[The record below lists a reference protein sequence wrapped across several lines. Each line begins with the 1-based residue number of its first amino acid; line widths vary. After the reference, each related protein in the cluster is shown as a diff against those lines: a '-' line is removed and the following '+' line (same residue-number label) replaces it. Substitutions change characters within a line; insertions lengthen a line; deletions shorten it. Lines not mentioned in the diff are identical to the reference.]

1 MKKMTKRT
9 AAMAISAFMVAQTL
23 PFSVF
28 AAGGNTLNIHPY
40 IVSDETKSGLNA
52 TTDAA
57 TGKPG
62 DATRAGQNGT
72 ANDTM
77 TFNVVEV
84 DANGAVKTGG
94 YSSTAA
100 GTTFSGLP
108 DGYFKITPANKTDTD
123 NRFTDAEAFIIQL
136 PVPDGSGIL
145 RTVDIYPKFTN
156 NNDTSDPE
164 TPGQETPATGDTH
177 NVTLTKTKAGSSD
190 AVAGAIYKIYYKDA
204 AGNWVAGSSTYTTD
218 TNGKIIV
225 DGLPL
230 GDYYFVEQTAPDG
243 YLLDQ
248 TPIKFT
254 INGTAAATATA
265 TNDSALKVKKNI
277 DNDGAGNTY
286 NWTITADVPTKT
298 ANLLSYTVT
307 DKYTGLSSTEGDI
320 TVAIAGMTETTDY
333 TVNKATAGTITI
345 NLTAAG
351 ITKLAGKTSFDIK
364 VGTKLAAS
372 ATEATNEASI
382 SYKYAYNPDDTNPSP
397 DIPDIPDPDHPDD
410 PSNPYPAPTNYPD
423 SGVTPDPDDPD
434 SPIDKVTPGKFTISN
449 VNGEDEL
456 KGASYKITKADGTE
470 VVTVSDA
477 PTSPEVATVENLAPG
492 HYKIIQT
499 AVDNGHLLNDEVKD
513 IYVGKD
519 GNIYSDADCK
529 NQIVNDKGTTDTQ
542 DDEDNQVKFYNQPK
556 GSFDLPFTGT
566 TATIVFSITGI
577 LLMAGTAFFIF
588 VILKKK
594 DEDEEEQENS

>member
-28 AAGGNTLNIHPY
+28 AAGNNTLNIHPY
-40 IVSDETKSGLNA
+40 IVSDAIKSGLNA
-52 TTDAA
+52 TDDAA
-57 TGKPG
+57 TGKTG
-62 DATRAGQNGT
+62 DATRAGENGSPT
-72 ANDTM
+72 SM

-94 YSSTAA
+94 YSSTDA

-108 DGYFKITPANKTDTD
+108 DGYFKITPVNKTDTD
-123 NRFTDAEAFIIQL
+123 SRFTDAEAFIIQL
-136 PVPDGSGIL
+136 PVPDPEGSGIL

-156 NNDTSDPE
+156 NNDTSDTE
-164 TPGQETPATGDTH
+164 TPGQETPATDDTH
-177 NVTLTKTKAGSSD
+177 NVTLTKTKAGSTD
-190 AVAGAIYKIYYKDA
+190 AVANATYKIYYKDA
-204 AGNWVAGSSTYTTD
+204 AGNWVAGSSTYTTN
-218 TNGKIIV
+218 TNGQIIV

-265 TNDSALKVKKNI
+265 TNDSVLKVKKNI

-286 NWTITADVPTKT
+286 NWTISADVPTKT

-307 DKYTGLSSTEGDI
+307 DKYTGLSSAAGDI
-320 TVAIAGMTETTDY
+320 TVAINGMTETTDY
-333 TVNKATAGTITI
+333 TVDKGTAGTITI

-364 VGTKLAAS
+364 VGTKLAES
-372 ATEATNEASI
+372 AAVATNEASI
-382 SYKYAYNPDDTNPSP
+382 SYKYAYDPDDTNPTP
-397 DIPDIPDPDHPDD
+397 DIPDIPDPDD

-423 SGVTPDPDDPD
+423 SSVTPDPDDPD
-434 SPIDKVTPGKFTISN
+434 SPIDKVTPGTFTISN

-456 KGASYKITKADGTE
+456 KGASYKITTADGAE

-519 GNIYSDADCK
+519 GNIYEDSACTK
-529 NQIVNDKGTTDTQ
+529 QIINDKGTTSDTT
-542 DDEDNQVKFYNQPK
+542 DDVKNQVKFYNQPK